1 MRVSAIAIW
10 LCLGAATAVEAQGNQ
25 GNQGNQ
31 GCNGNCQ
38 GIRGAPAP
46 VIGSGIPAV
55 LVVGG
60 VLLGAT
66 LLKRWRRS

>member
-1 MRVSAIAIW
+1 MI
-10 LCLGAATAVEAQGNQ
+10 GA
-25 GNQGNQ
+25 
-31 GCNGNCQ
+31 
-38 GIRGAPAP
+38 
-46 VIGSGIPAV
+46 GIPAV

>member
-1 MRVSAIAIW
+1 MRLLTIW
-10 LCLGAATAVEAQGNQ
+10 LCLGAATAAQAVPP
-25 GNQGNQ
+25 
-31 GCNGNCQ
+31 CTVCK
-38 GIRGAPAP
+38 GAPAP
-46 VIGSGIPAV
+46 MIGAGIPAV

>member
-1 MRVSAIAIW
+1 MQGPLFGESVMRLLAIW
-10 LCLGAATAVEAQGNQ
+10 LCLGAATAAQAVPIGP
-25 GNQGNQ
+25 
-31 GCNGNCQ
+31 CAVCKS
-38 GIRGAPAP
+38 APAP
-46 VIGSGIPAV
+46 MIGTGIPAV